1 MNAWK
6 LVARVVTALGAV
18 ALATTCAL
26 VGSEPRIGP
35 TAADRSVDSATAPTP
50 SSGIATA
57 AAQRAGAER
66 ASGSAPSPTPAH
78 AQRSAPSSRA
88 AQLEPVPDRAAPT
101 VLRLP
106 VAKDLGPNYF
116 ELFAVTS
123 DSSPGNSRDGPVSVS
138 LVVFGFSERAK
149 LRDERIE
156 RDGPLAA
163 IARVM
168 VHPTTESASRFSAAA
183 STAGGLELSAIATT
197 PNPLGLTA
205 ALTESPPST
214 RELAPDL
221 NATRALLTGWFVAFD
236 GSRVRTV
243 VEQWTTVHSR
253 SVLTLVLVWGSQVN
267 DGWGQSLVRRLVQGG
282 PELAVPHA
290 S

>member
-6 LVARVVTALGAV
+6 LVARVVTALGALV
-18 ALATTCAL
+18 LATTCAL

-57 AAQRAGAER
+57 ASQRDER
-66 ASGSAPSPTPAH
+66 ASRSVPSRVPAH
-78 AQRSAPSSRA
+78 AQRSAPSPKA

-116 ELFAVTS
+116 ELFAATS
-123 DSSPGNSRDGPVSVS
+123 DSSPGSSRDGPVSVS
-138 LVVFGFSERAK
+138 LVAFGFSERAK
-149 LRDERIE
+149 LRDERVE

-163 IARVM
+163 IARVI
-168 VHPTTESASRFSAAA
+168 VHPTTESASRFSAADSA
-183 STAGGLELSAIATT
+183 AAGLELSATART

-205 ALTESPPST
+205 ALTGPPPST
-214 RELAPDL
+214 RELAPGL
-221 NATRALLTGWFVAFD
+221 NATHSLLTGWFVALD
-236 GSRVRTV
+236 GSPVRTV
-243 VEQWTTVHSR
+243 VEQWTIVHTR
-253 SVLTLVLVWGSQVN
+253 SVLTLVLVWGSQVS
-267 DGWGQSLVRRLVQGG
+267 DGWGQALVRRLVQGG
-282 PELAVPHA
+282 PESAASHA